1 MLIVLI
7 SNNFKG
13 EPLLEDDII
22 YLDDDNSDLS
32 ISNATNEKTID
43 IK

>member
-7 SNNFKG
+7 FNNFKG
-13 EPLLEDDII
+13 DSLLEDDII
-22 YLDDDNSDLS
+22 YLDDDNSDFS
-32 ISNATNEKTID
+32 VSNATNEEIID

>member
-7 SNNFKG
+7 FNNFKG
-13 EPLLEDDII
+13 DSLLEDII
-22 YLDDDNSDLS
+22 YLDDDNSDFS
-32 ISNATNEKTID
+32 VSNATNEETID